1 MAQAQY
7 GAYLFHVPV
16 VILVQFMIKDAALSP
31 FAKFTLATALSVPLT
46 FLLAGLLR
54 KPALAKKIL

>member
-1 MAQAQY
+1 
-7 GAYLFHVPV
+7 
-16 VILVQFMIKDAALSP
+16 VILVQFMINDAALPP
-31 FAKFTLATALSVPLT
+31 FAKFVLATALSVPLT